1 MLGKNKV
8 YLNKHNCIEIL
19 VNGDQTAETVQIMAD
34 QAVKLGNVQ
43 RAAGNPVLILDNLTQ
58 IGAVPP
64 DARKRVVEL
73 AKSLQYDKL
82 AMLGK
87 GTAIRLG
94 ANLMLQAIGKGR
106 RVKYFDNYDKAIEWL
121 QNNASA
127 QDKAE

>member
-1 MLGKNKV
+1 MLGRNKV

-19 VNGDQTAETVQIMAD
+19 VNGDQTAESVQTMAD
-34 QAVKLGNVQ
+34 QAVELGNVQ
-43 RAAGNPVLILDNLTQ
+43 RAAGNPILILDNLTK

-82 AMLGK
+82 AMVGK

-94 ANLMLQAIGKGR
+94 ANLMLQAVGKGR
-106 RVKYFDNYDKAIEWL
+106 TVKYFDNYDKAIEWL
-121 QNNASA
+121 QNNTSG
-127 QDKAE
+127 QGKVE

>member
-8 YLNKHNCIEIL
+8 RLNDQGIIEIL
-19 VNGDQTAETVQIMAD
+19 VNGDQTVDSVQAMAD
-34 QAVKLGNVQ
+34 RATELGDVQ
-43 RAAGNPVLILDNLTQ
+43 QSAGKRILILDNLTM

-73 AKSLQYDKL
+73 AKSLPYDKL

-94 ANLMLQAIGKGR
+94 ANLMLQATGR
-106 RVKYFDNYDKAIEWL
+106 GRYVKYFDDYDKATRWL
-121 QNNASA
+121 HSTA
-127 QDKAE
+127 